1 MYGVVFEIEDH
12 NAQGEVTVYAS
23 FGGLIMKLR
32 GKKALLESFKKDGA
46 DARIYLMI
54 RKA

>member
-1 MYGVVFEIEDH
+1 MFF
-12 NAQGEVTVYAS
+12 S
-23 FGGLIMKLR
+23 FGGLIMKLK
-32 GKKALLESFKKDGA
+32 GKKAALSSFKKDGA